1 MKGYNAKSNLMRSY
15 VYGVI
20 IYYLARMDYVIM
32 TINNNSIVL
41 SRVTEWEYTE
51 WSLTNTR
58 KNCPGNVQEKVNWG
72 YLYASH
78 FEYQYIRR
86 I

>member
-1 MKGYNAKSNLMRSY
+1 MRSY

-20 IYYLARMDYVIM
+20 INYLASMAYVIM

-41 SRVTEWEYTE
+41 SRVTEWEYPE

-58 KNCPGNVQEKVNWG
+58 ENCSGNVQEKVNLW
-72 YLYASH
+72 
-78 FEYQYIRR
+78 
-86 I
+86 